1 MADISGTLTMCRRAG
16 KLTVGMD
23 EVKNACRGGR
33 ACGVLVASDVSPKTL
48 KEIKFVCGTE
58 SVSLYGADMT
68 MDEIGNCLGKR
79 FGILAVTDSGFMKAM
94 AKKLKKIEID
104 IDFDSV
110 F

>member
-16 KLTVGMD
+16 KLVLGMD
-23 EVKNACRGGR
+23 EVKNACKGGR
-33 ACGVLVASDVSPKTL
+33 AFGVLVASDVSAKTF

-58 SVSLYGADMT
+58 NVSLYGAEMT

-94 AKKLKKIEID
+94 AKKLKRIEID
-104 IDFDSV
+104 VDFDSI